1 MSTSQSDNIIFR
13 PATAKDREDVYALYM
28 DEAANRFL
36 TYDPMPLQSFEP
48 VYKEL
53 LDSGTLYVVELDD
66 SVVGTYRLVRKSA
79 RQAHILYLGGF
90 TIKHT
95 EKGKGLG
102 KLALNHIIDE
112 AKANNIKR
120 IELTVDLHN
129 HAAVNLYKKL
139 GFATE
144 GIIRKNYFL
153 AEDGKYYDEY
163 LMSLVFD

>member
-1 MSTSQSDNIIFR
+1 MEKPVYSHIRYR
-13 PATAKDREDVYALYM
+13 PATGKDLDDVHALYM

-36 TYDPMPLQSFEP
+36 TYDPMSMQSFEP

-66 SVVGTYRLVRKSA
+66 KIVGTYRLIRKSA
-79 RQAHILYLGGF
+79 RQSHILYLGGF

-102 KLALNHIIDE
+102 RQALTHIIDE
-112 AKANNIKR
+112 AKGNNIKR
-120 IELTVDLHN
+120 IELTVDLQN

-139 GFATE
+139 GFETE

-153 AEDGKYYDEY
+153 AADGKDYDEY